1 MSVSGARGQPWR
13 RSGRGCA
20 VAVAARQRTGHG
32 RRAGRGAEQ
41 RRRAGLALAVAG
53 FSPPPGPHERNRAL
67 VAGVRD
73 DEEIGRAHV

>member
-1 MSVSGARGQPWR
+1 M
-13 RSGRGCA
+13 
-20 VAVAARQRTGHG
+20 AVAARQRTGHG

-73 DEEIGRAHV
+73 DEGRSEADRGSVRGLISSAGGLGLE